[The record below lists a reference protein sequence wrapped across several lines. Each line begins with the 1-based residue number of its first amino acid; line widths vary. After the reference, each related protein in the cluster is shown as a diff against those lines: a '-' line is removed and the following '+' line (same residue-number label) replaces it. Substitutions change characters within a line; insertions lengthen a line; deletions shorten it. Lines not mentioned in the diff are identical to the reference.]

1 MKKVAKIKNT
11 KLDVKNGDIVN
22 FWIFFDYEESG
33 TMGRLTLDDLAKNS
47 EYISITTKKCFQIM
61 LNLMSNLK
69 IYNFSEMVGKRVV
82 ICGREH
88 EGSFIPLNIF
98 DAENYN

>member
-11 KLDVKNGDIVN
+11 KLDVKNGDIIN

-33 TMGRLTLDDLAKNS
+33 TMGRLTLDDFAKNRD
-47 EYISITTKKCFQIM
+47 YISINTKKCCEIM

-69 IYNFSEMVGKRVV
+69 VSNFSEMAGKKVV
-82 ICGREH
+82 IYGRDSH
-88 EGSFIPLNIF
+88 GHFLPLNIF
-98 DAENYN
+98 NYEA